1 MPCNCI
7 VDKPTYPQNEEWGP
21 LVWLIL
27 HTFAEKAG
35 RQTNMLTLGDEQRAW
50 PLFVKTL
57 PPVIPCPYCREHL
70 QEYLTTNPFVL
81 PGDYYAWKE
90 YIPLYFYTLH
100 ESVNRRLG
108 KPSFPQTSLSTT
120 YGSTGPLQPT
130 LTRLETIQMRA
141 IKMGG
146 VSLLA
151 WRAWLKQ
158 YNMLRAAIL

>member
-21 LVWLIL
+21 LLWLLL

-35 RQTNMLTLGDEQRAW
+35 KQNNALTQGDEMRAW

-57 PPVIPCPYCREHL
+57 APVIPCPYCRDHF
-70 QEYLTTNPFVL
+70 QEYVQQHPFEL
-81 PGDYYAWKE
+81 PQDYFMWKS
-90 YIPLYFYTLH
+90 YIPLYFYQVH
-100 ESVNRRLG
+100 EAVNQRLG
-108 KPSFPQTSLSTT
+108 KPSFPADDLHNA
-120 YGSTGPLQPT
+120 YKDVGRVQPT
-130 LTRLETIQMRA
+130 LNRLQTIQERA

-151 WRAWLKQ
+151 WKAWLKQ
-158 YNMLRAAIL
+158 FNMLRAAIM